1 MLWGLFHL
9 QANHPNDPLYDPA
22 IRFKNT
28 LSGDDLRRLSQQK
41 MAKNVTDLTGARNS
55 KLTNGN
61 GHGKAKGLRFGR
73 FFTPAGS
80 HAYDLVEWE
89 RRTASITGEK
99 GQVIFEQKD
108 VEVPRSWSQLAI
120 NVVAQKYFRGSPD
133 SPERETSVRQIIDRV
148 VDTLRTWGKEGGYFA
163 TDEDADNWAE
173 ELRYLLV
180 TQQASFNSPVWFNI
194 GVPGRAQQASAC
206 FINSVQ
212 DSMESILDLAKTEGM
227 LFKFGSGTGTNLS
240 VLRSSRE
247 QLSGGGTAS
256 GPVSFMKG
264 YDSFAG
270 SIKSGGTT
278 RRAAK
283 MVILNADHP
292 DVMDFIHSKA
302 NEERKAWALIEA
314 GYNAGF
320 NVPGGAYDSV
330 QFQNAN
336 HSVRVGDDFMR
347 AVIDDKDWETRAVV
361 GGRTV
366 DTFKARDLWKE
377 IADAAWICGD
387 PGLQFDSTIQDW
399 NVVPNTGRINATNP
413 CSEFVFLDDTACNL
427 LSLNVMKFQSERGTF
442 DVDRFQR
449 AVDITFTGQ
458 EILVSNASYP
468 TPRIGK
474 NSEALRPLGLGYA
487 NIGALLMSMGLAYDS
502 DEGRRFAG
510 AITAI
515 MTGRAFA
522 QSARMAQVKG
532 PFSEYAKNR
541 EPMLRVMEKH
551 RAAAHQLTSSPESA
565 DVVNAARSTWDEAVK
580 LGRAHGYRNAQA
592 TVLAPTGTIGLMM
605 DCDTTGIEPDLALVK
620 YKKLVG
626 GGLLK
631 IVNTTVPAALRKL
644 GYDEIKVKEIVE
656 YIDENDTIEGAPH
669 LQDEHLKVFDCAF
682 KPVKGTRSIAP
693 MGHVRM
699 MAAVQPFISGSMSKT
714 VNLPTEATVEEIQQ
728 TYLESW
734 KLGLKCIA
742 IYRDGCKRSQ
752 PLSTSLDKDKKKDVV
767 EGEPKAVRRKLPDE
781 RKAVTHKFDVAG
793 HEGYLTVGLYE
804 DGTPGELFVTMAK
817 EGSTISGLMD
827 AFATQTSYALQFGVP
842 LKFMVDKFSHMRFE
856 PSGFTKN
863 KEIPIAKSIVDY
875 IFRWMASHFLPEE
888 EQDEVGVIRREGA
901 PRREETPVP
910 AVADPKPSDP
920 EFKLIA
926 APKTTNGIASQAGR
940 AQGAPPSAGRAQ
952 GAPPSKIAFVNTD
965 APACPDCG
973 AITVRS
979 GSCYK
984 CLNCGATTGC
994 S

>member
-1 MLWGLFHL
+1 
-9 QANHPNDPLYDPA
+9 
-22 IRFKNT
+22 
-28 LSGDDLRRLSQQK
+28 
-41 MAKNVTDLTGARNS
+41 MAKNVAEVAAGARR
-55 KLTNGN
+55 NGN
-61 GHGKAKGLRFGR
+61 HKPKVGLKFERY
-73 FFTPAGS
+73 FTPPGA
-80 HAYDLVEWE
+80 HAYDLIEWE
-89 RRTASITGEK
+89 RRTAAITSEK
-99 GQVIFEQKD
+99 GQIIFEQKD

-120 NVVAQKYFRGSPD
+120 NVVAQKYFRGSPG
-133 SPERETSVRQIIDRV
+133 SPERETSVREIVDRV
-148 VDTLRTWGKEGGYFA
+148 VETLTRWGKEGGYFA

-173 ELRYLLV
+173 ELRWLLV
-180 TQQASFNSPVWFNI
+180 TQHASFNSPVWFNI
-194 GVPGRAQQASAC
+194 GVPGRAQQGSAC

-212 DSMESILDLAKTEGM
+212 DSMESILELVKTEGM

-256 GPVSFMKG
+256 GPVSFMRG

-292 DVMDFIHSKA
+292 DVLAFIRCKA
-302 NEERKAWALIEA
+302 EEEKKAWALIES
-314 GYNAGF
+314 GYNSGF
-320 NVPGGAYDSV
+320 NVAGGAYDSV

-336 HSVRVGDDFMR
+336 HSVRISDDFMR
-347 AVIDDKDWETRAVV
+347 AVMDDKGWDTHAVV
-361 GGRTV
+361 DNRVVDKFQART
-366 DTFKARDLWKE
+366 LWRE
-377 IADAAWICGD
+377 IAEAAWVCGD

-427 LSLNVMKFQSERGTF
+427 LSLNLMKFQTEGGTF
-442 DVDRFQR
+442 DVERFRR
-449 AVDITFTGQ
+449 AVDVCFTGQ

-468 TPRIGK
+468 TPAIAK

-487 NIGALLMSMGLAYDS
+487 NLGALLMSMGLAYDS
-502 DEGRRFAG
+502 EEGRRFAG
-510 AITAI
+510 AITSI

-532 PFSEYAKNR
+532 TFSEFPKNR

-551 RAAAHQLTSSPESA
+551 RAAAHQLTTSPESA
-565 DVVNAARSTWDEAVK
+565 EVVTAAQKTWDDAVA
-580 LGRAHGYRNAQA
+580 LGRTHGYRNAQA

-656 YIDENDTIEGAPH
+656 FIDENDTIEGAPH

-728 TYLESW
+728 TYMESW

-752 PLSTSLDKDKKKDVV
+752 PLSTSLDKDDKKSAVSADV
-767 EGEPKAVRRKLPDE
+767 EYRAMRRKLPDE
-781 RKAVTHKFDVAG
+781 RKAVTHKFDIAG

-804 DGTPGELFVTMAK
+804 DGMPGELFVTMAK

-863 KEIPIAKSIVDY
+863 REIPIAKSIVDY
-875 IFRWMASHFLPEE
+875 IFRWMASHFLPVE
-888 EQDEVGVIRREGA
+888 EQDEAGVIRREESPA
-901 PRREETPVP
+901 PI
-910 AVADPKPSDP
+910 ADPKPDTT
-920 EFKLIA
+920 EFKVVA
-926 APKTTNGIASQAGR
+926 T
-940 AQGAPPSAGRAQ
+940 PST
-952 GAPPSKIAFVNTD
+952 S
-965 APACPDCG
+965 
-973 AITVRS
+973 
-979 GSCYK
+979 
-984 CLNCGATTGC
+984 
-994 S
+994 

>member
-1 MLWGLFHL
+1 
-9 QANHPNDPLYDPA
+9 
-22 IRFKNT
+22 
-28 LSGDDLRRLSQQK
+28 
-41 MAKNVTDLTGARNS
+41 MAKNVLETGGFAAPSRTRPL
-55 KLTNGN
+55 KNGN
-61 GHGKAKGLRFGR
+61 GNGGHGKTKGLRFGR

-80 HAYDLVEWE
+80 KAYDLVEWE
-89 RRTASITGEK
+89 RRTAAITGEK

-120 NVVAQKYFRGSPD
+120 NVVAQKYFRGSPG

-148 VDTLRTWGKEGGYFA
+148 VDTIGRWGREGGYFA
-163 TDEDADNWAE
+163 TEEDAENWAE

-180 TQQASFNSPVWFNI
+180 TQHASFNSPVWFNI
-194 GVPGRAQQASAC
+194 GVPGRQQQASAC
-206 FINSVQ
+206 FINSVN
-212 DSMESILDLAKTEGM
+212 DSMESILDLVKTEGM

-240 VLRSSRE
+240 VLRSSKE

-292 DVMDFIHSKA
+292 DVMDFIRAKA
-302 NEERKAWALIEA
+302 EEEKKAWALIEA

-336 HSVRVGDDFMR
+336 HSVRVSDEFMR
-347 AVIDDKDWETRAVV
+347 DVTEDKDWSTKAVV
-361 GGRTV
+361 DGRTV
-366 DTFKARDLWKE
+366 DTYKARELWKE
-377 IADAAWICGD
+377 IAEAAWICGD
-387 PGLQFDSTIQDW
+387 PGLQFDTTIQDW

-427 LSLNVMKFQSERGTF
+427 LSLNLMKFQTQEADGKDARF
-442 DVDRFQR
+442 DVERLQR
-449 AVDITFTGQ
+449 AVDICFTGQ

-468 TPRIGK
+468 TPAIAR

-502 DEGRRFAG
+502 DEGRRFAA

-532 PFSEYAKNR
+532 PFSEFAKNR

-551 RAAAHQLTSSPESA
+551 RAAAYELTTSPEA
-565 DVVNAARSTWDEAVK
+565 AEVVGAARETWDDAVR

-631 IVNTTVPAALRKL
+631 IVNTTLPAALRKL

-669 LQDEHLKVFDCAF
+669 LHDEDLKVFDCAF
-682 KPVKGTRSIAP
+682 KPVKGIRSIAP

-714 VNLPTEATVEEIQQ
+714 VNLPNDATVEDIQQ
-728 TYLESW
+728 AYMESW

-752 PLSTSLDKDKKKDVV
+752 PLSTSLDKEKKATAEVV
-767 EGEPKAVRRKLPDE
+767 EYRAVRRKLPDE
-781 RKAVTHKFDVAG
+781 RKAVTHKFDIGG

-842 LKFMVDKFSHMRFE
+842 IKFMVDKFSHMRFE

-863 KEIPIAKSIVDY
+863 REIPIAKSIVDY
-875 IFRWMASHFLPEE
+875 IFRWMASHFLPVED
-888 EQDEVGVIRREGA
+888 QDEVGII
-901 PRREETPVP
+901 RREETPAP
-910 AVADPKPSDP
+910 APIADPKPVQP
-920 EFKLIA
+920 GEFKLIA
-926 APKTTNGIASQAGR
+926 APSAPGKTANGMST
-940 AQGAPPSAGRAQ
+940 P
-952 GAPPSKIAFVNTD
+952 KLTFVNTGD
-965 APACPDCG
+965 APACADCG

>member
-1 MLWGLFHL
+1 
-9 QANHPNDPLYDPA
+9 
-22 IRFKNT
+22 
-28 LSGDDLRRLSQQK
+28 
-41 MAKNVTDLTGARNS
+41 MAKNLTDIGGARVKHS
-55 KLTNGN
+55 NGN
-61 GHGKAKGLRFGR
+61 GHGKTRGLRFGR
-73 FFTPAGS
+73 YFTPPGT
-80 HAYDLVEWE
+80 HAFDLVEWE
-89 RRTASITGEK
+89 RRTAAITGEK

-120 NVVAQKYFRGSPD
+120 NVVAQKYFRGSPGT
-133 SPERETSVRQIIDRV
+133 PERETSVRQLIDRV
-148 VDTLRTWGKEGGYFA
+148 VDTLARWGQKGGYFA
-163 TDEDADNWAE
+163 TDQDAENWAQ

-180 TQQASFNSPVWFNI
+180 TQHASFNSPVWFNI
-194 GVPGRAQQASAC
+194 GVPGRQQQASAC
-206 FINSVQ
+206 FINAVQ

-256 GPVSFMKG
+256 GPVSFMRG

-292 DVMDFIHSKA
+292 DVMDFVRCKA
-302 NEERKAWALIEA
+302 EEEKKAWALIEA

-336 HSVRVGDDFMR
+336 HSVRVTDDFMR
-347 AVIDDKDWETRAVV
+347 AVIDDKEWKTKAVV
-361 GGRTV
+361 DGRTI
-366 DTFKARDLWKE
+366 DTYKARDLWKE

-427 LSLNVMKFQSERGTF
+427 LSLNLMKFQTDVSAFDIERF
-442 DVDRFQR
+442 ER
-449 AVDITFTGQ
+449 AVDVAFTGQ

-468 TPRIGK
+468 TPAIAK

-502 DEGRRFAG
+502 DEGRRFAAG
-510 AITAI
+510 ITAI

-532 PFSEYAKNR
+532 PFTEYAKNR

-551 RAAAHQLTSSPESA
+551 RAAAYQLTSSPESA
-565 DVVNAARSTWDEAVK
+565 EVVKGARDTWDETVK

-644 GYDEIKVKEIVE
+644 GYDEVRVKEIVE
-656 YIDENDTIEGAPH
+656 YIDENDTIEGAPY
-669 LQDEHLKVFDCAF
+669 LQDDHLKVFDCAF

-714 VNLPTEATVEEIQQ
+714 VNLPTDATVEDIQQ
-728 TYLESW
+728 AYMESW

-752 PLSTSLDKDKKKDVV
+752 PLSTSLDKEKKSSTSAQEV
-767 EGEPKAVRRKLPDE
+767 EYRAVRRKLPDE
-781 RKAVTHKFDVAG
+781 RKAVTHKFDIAG

-875 IFRWMASHFLPEE
+875 IFRWMASHFLPVED
-888 EQDEVGVIRREGA
+888 QDEVGIVRREDA
-901 PRREETPVP
+901 PASTS
-910 AVADPKPSDP
+910 DPKPAEP
-920 EFKLIA
+920 EFKVIA
-926 APKTTNGIASQAGR
+926 TPKTIGGTSTQ
-940 AQGAPPSAGRAQ
+940 
-952 GAPPSKIAFVNTD
+952 KITFVNTGD

>member
-1 MLWGLFHL
+1 
-9 QANHPNDPLYDPA
+9 
-22 IRFKNT
+22 
-28 LSGDDLRRLSQQK
+28 
-41 MAKNVTDLTGARNS
+41 MAKNLTDLATTR
-55 KLTNGN
+55 KVNGN
-61 GHGKAKGLRFGR
+61 QAKAGVKGLHFGR
-73 FFTPAGS
+73 YFTPAGS

-89 RRTASITGEK
+89 RRTAAITGEK
-99 GQVIFEQKD
+99 GQVIFEQRD

-120 NVVAQKYFRGSPD
+120 NVVAQKYFRGGIG
-133 SPERETSVRQIIDRV
+133 SPERETSVRQLIDRV
-148 VDTLRTWGKEGGYFA
+148 VATLANWGREGGYFA
-163 TDEDADNWAE
+163 TEEDAANWAE
-173 ELRYLLV
+173 ELRYLLA
-180 TQQASFNSPVWFNI
+180 TQQASFNSQVWFNI
-194 GVPGRAQQASAC
+194 GVPGRSQQGSAC

-212 DSMESILDLAKTEGM
+212 DSMESILELVKTEGM

-240 VLRSSRE
+240 VLRSSKE

-292 DVMDFIHSKA
+292 DILEFVRSKA
-302 NEERKAWALIEA
+302 EEEKKAWALIEA
-314 GYNAGF
+314 GYNVGF

-336 HSVRVGDDFMR
+336 HSVRVSDDFMAAVVDDKPWQTKAVVDGR
-347 AVIDDKDWETRAVV
+347 VIDTY
-361 GGRTV
+361 
-366 DTFKARDLWKE
+366 KARDLWKE

-387 PGLQFDSTIQDW
+387 PGLQFDTTIQDW

-427 LSLNVMKFQSERGTF
+427 LSLNLMKFQGDDGTF
-442 DVDRFQR
+442 DVDQFRR
-449 AVDITFTGQ
+449 AVDICFTGQ

-468 TPRIGK
+468 TPAIAK

-487 NIGALLMSMGLAYDS
+487 NLGALLMSMGLAYDS
-502 DEGRRFAG
+502 EEGGRFAG
-510 AITAI
+510 GITAI

-551 RAAAHQLTSSPESA
+551 RQAAHQLSTSPESQN
-565 DVVNAARSTWDEAVK
+565 VVDAARETWDEAVK

-644 GYDEIKVKEIVE
+644 GYDDIQVKEIVE
-656 YIDENDTIEGAPH
+656 YIDENDTIEGAPQ
-669 LQDEHLKVFDCAF
+669 LMDEHLKVFDCAF
-682 KPVKGTRSIAP
+682 KPVKGSRSIAP

-714 VNLPTEATVEEIQQ
+714 VNLPTDATVVDIQQ

-752 PLSTSLDKDKKKDVV
+752 PLSTSLDREKKKAVAADSV
-767 EGEPKAVRRKLPDE
+767 EYRVVRRKLPDE
-781 RKAVTHKFDVAG
+781 RKAVTHKFDIQG
-793 HEGYLTVGLYE
+793 HEGYLTVGMFE

-863 KEIPIAKSIVDY
+863 QDIPIAKSIVDY
-875 IFRWMASHFLPEE
+875 IFRWMASHFMSVD
-888 EQDEVGVIRREGA
+888 EQDEAGVIRRDPPA
-901 PRREETPVP
+901 QAATETST
-910 AVADPKPSDP
+910 AT
-920 EFKLIA
+920 A
-926 APKTTNGIASQAGR
+926 APSGETKAAPSVTDLKVIASPATNGNGHGGSVQ
-940 AQGAPPSAGRAQ
+940 
-952 GAPPSKIAFVNTD
+952 KIAFINTD

>member
-1 MLWGLFHL
+1 MLWGLFHP
-9 QANHPNDPLYDPA
+9 QTNKPNDPAYVPA
-22 IRFKNT
+22 TRFKNT
-28 LSGDDLRRLSQQK
+28 LSGDDLRRHISQ
-41 MAKNVTDLTGARNS
+41 MAKNIADLTGARS
-55 KLTNGN
+55 KHTNGN

-73 FFTPAGS
+73 FFTPPGS
-80 HAYDLVEWE
+80 HAHDLVEWE
-89 RRTASITGEK
+89 RRTAAITGEK

-120 NVVAQKYFRGSPD
+120 NVVAQKYFRGSPG

-148 VDTLRTWGKEGGYFA
+148 VETLAKWGRDGGYFA
-163 TDEDADNWAE
+163 TEEDALNWSE

-180 TQQASFNSPVWFNI
+180 TQHASFNSPVWFNI
-194 GVPGRAQQASAC
+194 GVPGRQQQASAC
-206 FINSVQ
+206 FINSIQ

-240 VLRSSRE
+240 VLRSSKE

-302 NEERKAWALIEA
+302 DEEKKAWALIEA

-336 HSVRVGDDFMR
+336 HSVRVTDDFMR
-347 AVIDDKDWETRAVV
+347 AVIDDKEWKTKAVV
-361 GGRTV
+361 DGRTI
-366 DTFKARDLWKE
+366 DTYKARDLWKE

-413 CSEFVFLDDTACNL
+413 CSEFVFVDDTACNL
-427 LSLNVMKFQSERGTF
+427 LSLNLMKFQSEQGTF
-442 DVDRFQR
+442 DVERFQR

-468 TPRIGK
+468 TAQIAK

-541 EPMLRVMEKH
+541 EPMLRVMDKH
-551 RAAAHQLTSSPESA
+551 RDAAYQLSTSAESA
-565 DVVNAARSTWDEAVK
+565 DVVSAARSTWDEAVK

-644 GYDEIKVKEIVE
+644 GYDETKVKEIVE

-682 KPVKGTRSIAP
+682 KPVKGSRSIAS

-714 VNLPTEATVEEIQQ
+714 VNLPTEATLEDIQQ
-728 TYLESW
+728 TYMESW

-752 PLSTSLDKDKKKDVV
+752 PLSTSLDKEKKKDADV
-767 EGEPKAVRRKLPDE
+767 EYRVVRRKLPDE

-856 PSGFTKN
+856 PSGFTRN
-863 KEIPIAKSIVDY
+863 KEIPIAKSLVDY
-875 IFRWMASHFLPEE
+875 IFRWMASHFLPVE
-888 EQDEVGVIRREGA
+888 EQDEVGIV
-901 PRREETPVP
+901 RREEPSASAPVQ
-910 AVADPKPSDP
+910 VADPKPTDP
-920 EFKLIA
+920 EFKVIA
-926 APKTTNGIASQAGR
+926 TPKTTNGVS
-940 AQGAPPSAGRAQ
+940 AQ
-952 GAPPSKIAFVNTD
+952 KIAFVNTD
-965 APACPDCG
+965 APSCPDCG
-973 AITVRS
+973 SITVRS

>member
-1 MLWGLFHL
+1 
-9 QANHPNDPLYDPA
+9 
-22 IRFKNT
+22 
-28 LSGDDLRRLSQQK
+28 
-41 MAKNVTDLTGARNS
+41 MAKNAADLTAGAR
-55 KLTNGN
+55 KNGN
-61 GHGKAKGLRFGR
+61 HKNGTAKPGLRFGR
-73 FFTPAGS
+73 YFTPEGS
-80 HAYDLVEWE
+80 HACDLIEWE
-89 RRTASITGEK
+89 RRTAAIIGEK

-108 VEVPRSWSQLAI
+108 VEVPRAWSQLAI
-120 NVVAQKYFRGSPD
+120 NVVAQKYFRGSPG

-148 VDTLRTWGKEGGYFA
+148 VETLAKWGLEGAYFA
-163 TDEDADNWAE
+163 SDEDAQNWAE

-180 TQQASFNSPVWFNI
+180 TQHASFNSPVWFNL
-194 GVPGRAQQASAC
+194 GVPSRAQQGSAC

-240 VLRSSRE
+240 VLRSSKE

-292 DVMDFIHSKA
+292 DVFDFIRSKA
-302 NEERKAWALIEA
+302 EEEKKAWALIEA

-336 HSVRVGDDFMR
+336 HSVRVTDDFMR
-347 AVIDDKDWETRAVV
+347 AVIEDKEWKTKAVV
-361 GGRTV
+361 DGRTIE
-366 DTFKARDLWKE
+366 TYKARDMWRD

-387 PGLQFDSTIQDW
+387 PGLQFDTTIQDW

-427 LSLNVMKFQSERGTF
+427 LSLNLMKFQSDQGTF
-442 DVDRFQR
+442 DVERFQR

-468 TPRIGK
+468 TPQIGK

-551 RAAAHQLTSSPESA
+551 RQAALQLPTSPESA
-565 DVVNAARSTWDEAVK
+565 EVVDAARETWDDAVK
-580 LGRAHGYRNAQA
+580 LGRLHGYRNAQA

-631 IVNTTVPAALRKL
+631 IVNGTVPAALRKL
-644 GYDEIKVKEIVE
+644 GYDSKEVKDIVE
-656 YIDENDTIEGAPH
+656 YIDENDTIEGAPL
-669 LQDEHLKVFDCAF
+669 LQEDHLKVFDCAF
-682 KPVKGTRSIAP
+682 KPVKGMRSIAP

-714 VNLPTEATVEEIQQ
+714 VNLPTEATIEDIQQ

-752 PLSTSLDKDKKKDVV
+752 PLSTSLKDKKEKAAETAGPDYR
-767 EGEPKAVRRKLPDE
+767 AVRRRLSDE
-781 RKAVTHKFDVAG
+781 RKSITHKFDIQG
-793 HEGYLTVGLYE
+793 HEGYLTVGMFE
-804 DGTPGELFVTMAK
+804 DGQPGELFVTMAK

-827 AFATQTSYALQFGVP
+827 AFATQTSYAPQFGVP

-875 IFRWMASHFLPEE
+875 IFRWMASHFMSVED
-888 EQDEVGVIRREGA
+888 QDEAGVVCRDAPLA
-901 PRREETPVP
+901 PR
-910 AVADPKPSDP
+910 
-920 EFKLIA
+920 
-926 APKTTNGIASQAGR
+926 AS
-940 AQGAPPSAGRAQ
+940 APPPLSEL
-952 GAPPSKIAFVNTD
+952 KV
-965 APACPDCG
+965 
-973 AITVRS
+973 
-979 GSCYK
+979 
-984 CLNCGATTGC
+984 
-994 S
+994 

>member
-1 MLWGLFHL
+1 
-9 QANHPNDPLYDPA
+9 
-22 IRFKNT
+22 
-28 LSGDDLRRLSQQK
+28 
-41 MAKNVTDLTGARNS
+41 MAKNAADLAHSTR
-55 KLTNGN
+55 KNGN
-61 GHGKAKGLRFGR
+61 HKNGAAKPGLRFGR
-73 FFTPAGS
+73 YFTPEDS
-80 HAYDLVEWE
+80 HAYDLIEWE
-89 RRTASITGEK
+89 RRTAAITGEK
-99 GQVIFEQKD
+99 GQLIFEQKD

-120 NVVAQKYFRGSPD
+120 NVVAQKYFRGGLG
-133 SPERETSVRQIIDRV
+133 SPERETSVRQLIDRV
-148 VDTLRTWGKEGGYFA
+148 VETLAKWGREGGYFA
-163 TDEDADNWAE
+163 SEEDAVNWSE
-173 ELRYLLV
+173 ELRFLLV
-180 TQQASFNSPVWFNI
+180 TQHASFNSPVWFNI
-194 GVPGRAQQASAC
+194 GVPGRSQQGSAC

-212 DSMESILDLAKTEGM
+212 DSMESILELVKTEGM

-240 VLRSSRE
+240 VLRSSKE

-292 DVMDFIHSKA
+292 DVLDFIRAKA
-302 NEERKAWALIEA
+302 EEEKKAWALIEA
-314 GYNAGF
+314 GYNVGF

-336 HSVRVGDDFMR
+336 HSVRATDDFMR
-347 AVIDDKDWETRAVV
+347 AVIDDKQWTTKAVV
-361 GGRTV
+361 DGRV
-366 DTFKARDLWKE
+366 IDTYKARELWKE
-377 IADAAWICGD
+377 IAEAAWVCGD

-427 LSLNVMKFQSERGTF
+427 LSLNLMKFQSEDGIF
-442 DVDRFQR
+442 DVDRFRR
-449 AVDITFTGQ
+449 AVDICFTGQ
-458 EILVSNASYP
+458 EIIVSNASYP
-468 TPRIGK
+468 TPAIAK
-474 NSEALRPLGLGYA
+474 NSDALRPLGLGYA
-487 NIGALLMSMGLAYDS
+487 NLGALLMSRGLAYDS

-510 AITAI
+510 AVTAV

-532 PFSEYAKNR
+532 PFSEYGKNR

-551 RAAAHQLTSSPESA
+551 RQAAYELTTSPESA
-565 DVVNAARSTWDEAVK
+565 DVVAAARDTWDDAVK
-580 LGRAHGYRNAQA
+580 LGRQHGYRNAQA

-631 IVNTTVPAALRKL
+631 IVNGTVPAALRKL
-644 GYDEIKVKEIVE
+644 GYDGKEVKEIVE
-656 YIDENDTIEGAPH
+656 YIDDNDTIEGAPH
-669 LQDEHLKVFDCAF
+669 LLEEHLKVFDCAF
-682 KPVKGTRSIAP
+682 KPVKGMRSIAP

-699 MAAVQPFISGSMSKT
+699 MAGVQPFISGSMSKT
-714 VNLPTEATVEEIQQ
+714 VNLPTEATVEDIQQ
-728 TYLESW
+728 TYMESW

-752 PLSTSLDKDKKKDVV
+752 PLSTSLKDKKA
-767 EGEPKAVRRKLPDE
+767 EPAAAEYRAVRRRLSDE
-781 RKAVTHKFDVAG
+781 RKSITHKFDIQG
-793 HEGYLTVGLYE
+793 HEGYLTVGMFE
-804 DGTPGELFVTMAK
+804 DGQPGELFVTMAK

-875 IFRWMASHFLPEE
+875 IFRWMASHFLPVE
-888 EQDEVGVIRREGA
+888 EQDEAGVVRRDAPVAAPPAPSGA
-901 PRREETPVP
+901 
-910 AVADPKPSDP
+910 AKPSD
-920 EFKLIA
+920 ELKVIA
-926 APKTTNGIASQAGR
+926 TPANGIQ
-940 AQGAPPSAGRAQ
+940 
-952 GAPPSKIAFVNTD
+952 KIAFINTD

>member
-1 MLWGLFHL
+1 
-9 QANHPNDPLYDPA
+9 
-22 IRFKNT
+22 
-28 LSGDDLRRLSQQK
+28 
-41 MAKNVTDLTGARNS
+41 MAKNLADLTGARAKNG
-55 KLTNGN
+55 NGN
-61 GHGKAKGLRFGR
+61 GHHKAKGLRFGR
-73 FFTPAGS
+73 FFTPPGS

-89 RRTASITGEK
+89 RRTAAITGEK

-120 NVVAQKYFRGSPD
+120 NVVAQKYFRGSPG

-148 VDTLRTWGKEGGYFA
+148 VDTIAKWGREGGDFA
-163 TDEDADNWAE
+163 TEEDAENWAE
-173 ELRYLLV
+173 ELRFLLV
-180 TQQASFNSPVWFNI
+180 TQHASFNSPVWFNI
-194 GVPGRAQQASAC
+194 GVPGRSQQASAC

-227 LFKFGSGTGTNLS
+227 LFKFGSRTGTNLS
-240 VLRSSRE
+240 VLRSSKE
-247 QLSGGGTAS
+247 QLSGGGIAS
-256 GPVSFMKG
+256 GPVSFMRG

-292 DVMDFIHSKA
+292 DVLAFIRCKA
-302 NEERKAWALIEA
+302 EEEKKAWALIES
-314 GYNAGF
+314 GYNSGF
-320 NVPGGAYDSV
+320 NVAGGAYDSV

-336 HSVRVGDDFMR
+336 HSVRLSDDFMR
-347 AVIDDKDWETRAVV
+347 AVMDDKGWDTHAVV
-361 GGRTV
+361 DNRVVDKFQART
-366 DTFKARDLWKE
+366 LWRE
-377 IADAAWICGD
+377 IADAAWVCGD
-387 PGLQFDSTIQDW
+387 PGLQFDTTIQDW

-427 LSLNVMKFQSERGTF
+427 LSLNLMKFQNEQGTF
-442 DVDRFQR
+442 DVERFQH
-449 AVDITFTGQ
+449 AVDVCFTGQ

-468 TPRIGK
+468 TPAIGK
-474 NSEALRPLGLGYA
+474 NSDALRPLGLGYA

-541 EPMLRVMEKH
+541 EAMLRVMEQH
-551 RAAAHQLTSSPESA
+551 RAAAYQLTSSPEAAEVVESA
-565 DVVNAARSTWDEAVK
+565 RTTWDEAVK

-644 GYDEIKVKEIVE
+644 GYDEVTVKEIVE

-682 KPVKGTRSIAP
+682 KPVKGARSIAP

-714 VNLPTEATVEEIQQ
+714 VNLPTDATVEEIEQ
-728 TYLESW
+728 TYMESW
-734 KLGLKCIA
+734 NLGLKCIA

-752 PLSTSLDKDKKKDVV
+752 PLSTSLEKEK
-767 EGEPKAVRRKLPDE
+767 KAVAAAPDVEYRAMRRKLPDE
-781 RKAVTHKFDVAG
+781 RKAVTHKFDIAG

-804 DGTPGELFVTMAK
+804 DGMPGELFVTMAK

-827 AFATQTSYALQFGVP
+827 AFTTQTSYALQFGVP

-863 KEIPIAKSIVDY
+863 REIPIAKSIVDY
-875 IFRWMASHFLPEE
+875 IFRWMASHFLPVE
-888 EQDEVGVIRREGA
+888 EQDEAGVIRREEPVA
-901 PRREETPVP
+901 P
-910 AVADPKPSDP
+910 AQVADPQSSGP
-920 EFKLIA
+920 EFKV
-926 APKTTNGIASQAGR
+926 IASPKGINGTTTQ
-940 AQGAPPSAGRAQ
+940 
-952 GAPPSKIAFVNTD
+952 KIAFVNTD
-965 APACPDCG
+965 AP
-973 AITVRS
+973 
-979 GSCYK
+979 
-984 CLNCGATTGC
+984 
-994 S
+994 

>member
-1 MLWGLFHL
+1 
-9 QANHPNDPLYDPA
+9 
-22 IRFKNT
+22 
-28 LSGDDLRRLSQQK
+28 
-41 MAKNVTDLTGARNS
+41 MAKNLADLTGARNS
-55 KLTNGN
+55 KHTNGN
-61 GHGKAKGLRFGR
+61 GHGKTKGLRFGR
-73 FFTPAGS
+73 FFTPPGS
-80 HAYDLVEWE
+80 HAFDLVEWE
-89 RRTASITGEK
+89 RRTAAITGEK

-108 VEVPRSWSQLAI
+108 VEVPRQWSQLAI
-120 NVVAQKYFRGSPD
+120 NVVAQKYFRGSPG

-148 VDTLRTWGKEGGYFA
+148 VDTLAKWGREGGYFS
-163 TDEDADNWAE
+163 TDEDVENWAE

-180 TQQASFNSPVWFNI
+180 TQHASFNSPVWFNI
-194 GVPGRAQQASAC
+194 GVPGRQQQASAC
-206 FINSVQ
+206 FINAIQ
-212 DSMESILDLAKTEGM
+212 DSMESILDLVKTEGM

-240 VLRSSRE
+240 VLRSSKE

-256 GPVSFMKG
+256 GPVSFMRG

-292 DVMDFIHSKA
+292 DVMDFIRCKA
-302 NEERKAWALIEA
+302 EEEKKAWALIEA
-314 GYNAGF
+314 GYNVGF
-320 NVPGGAYDSV
+320 NVAGGAYDSV

-336 HSVRVGDDFMR
+336 HSVRVTDDFMR
-347 AVIDDKDWETRAVV
+347 AVIDDKEWKTKAVV
-361 GGRTV
+361 DGRTV
-366 DTFKARDLWKE
+366 DTYKARDMWRE
-377 IADAAWICGD
+377 IADAVWICGD

-413 CSEFVFLDDTACNL
+413 CSEFGFLDDTACNL
-427 LSLNVMKFQSERGTF
+427 LSLNLMKFQSAQGTF
-442 DVDRFQR
+442 DVERFQR
-449 AVDITFTGQ
+449 AVDVCFTGQ

-468 TPRIGK
+468 TPAIGK

-510 AITAI
+510 GITLI

-551 RAAAHQLTSSPESA
+551 RAAAYQLSTSPESP
-565 DVVNAARSTWDEAVK
+565 DGLQGARETWDEAVK

-644 GYDEIKVKEIVE
+644 GYDSKEVKEIVE
-656 YIDENDTIEGAPH
+656 YIDDNETIEGAPH
-669 LQDEHLKVFDCAF
+669 LADDHLKVFDCAF
-682 KPVKGTRSIAP
+682 KPIKGTRSIAP

-699 MAAVQPFISGSMSKT
+699 MAAVQPFISGSQSKT
-714 VNLPTEATVEEIQQ
+714 VNLPTEATVEEIENV
-728 TYLESW
+728 YLESW

-752 PLSTSLDKDKKKDVV
+752 PLSS
-767 EGEPKAVRRKLPDE
+767 
-781 RKAVTHKFDVAG
+781 
-793 HEGYLTVGLYE
+793 
-804 DGTPGELFVTMAK
+804 
-817 EGSTISGLMD
+817 
-827 AFATQTSYALQFGVP
+827 
-842 LKFMVDKFSHMRFE
+842 
-856 PSGFTKN
+856 
-863 KEIPIAKSIVDY
+863 
-875 IFRWMASHFLPEE
+875 
-888 EQDEVGVIRREGA
+888 
-901 PRREETPVP
+901 
-910 AVADPKPSDP
+910 PSDSKK
-920 EFKLIA
+920 EEKA
-926 APKTTNGIASQAGR
+926 A
-940 AQGAPPSAGRAQ
+940 
-952 GAPPSKIAFVNTD
+952 
-965 APACPDCG
+965 
-973 AITVRS
+973 
-979 GSCYK
+979 
-984 CLNCGATTGC
+984 
-994 S
+994 

>member
-1 MLWGLFHL
+1 
-9 QANHPNDPLYDPA
+9 
-22 IRFKNT
+22 
-28 LSGDDLRRLSQQK
+28 
-41 MAKNVTDLTGARNS
+41 MAKNLADLTGARVV
-55 KLTNGN
+55 KNGN
-61 GHGKAKGLRFGR
+61 GHSTKAKGLRFGR
-73 FFTPAGS
+73 FFTPPGS
-80 HAYDLVEWE
+80 HAYDLVEWD
-89 RRTASITGEK
+89 RRTAAITGEK
-99 GQVIFEQKD
+99 GQVIFEQRS

-120 NVVAQKYFRGSPD
+120 NVVAQKYFRGSPG

-148 VDTLRTWGKEGGYFA
+148 VDTIANWGRQGGYFA
-163 TDEDADNWAE
+163 TEDGAANWAE
-173 ELRYLLV
+173 ELRFLLV
-180 TQQASFNSPVWFNI
+180 TQHASFNSPVWFNI
-194 GVPGRAQQASAC
+194 GIPSRSQQASAC
-206 FINSVQ
+206 FISSVQ
-212 DSMESILDLAKTEGM
+212 DSMEPILDLAKTEGM

-240 VLRSSRE
+240 VLRSSKE

-292 DVMDFIHSKA
+292 DVVDFIHSKA
-302 NEERKAWALIEA
+302 EEEKKAWALIEA

-336 HSVRVGDDFMR
+336 HSVRVGDDFMH
-347 AVIDDKDWETRAVV
+347 AVIDDKEWKTKAVV
-361 GGRTV
+361 DGRTIE
-366 DTFKARDLWKE
+366 TYKARDVWRE

-387 PGLQFDSTIQDW
+387 PGLQFDTTIQDW
-399 NVVPNTGRINATNP
+399 NVVSNTGRINATNP

-427 LSLNVMKFQSERGTF
+427 LSLNLMKFQTEHGTF
-442 DVDRFQR
+442 DVERFQR
-449 AVDITFTGQ
+449 AVDVTFTGQ

-468 TPRIGK
+468 TQVIAK

-487 NIGALLMSMGLAYDS
+487 NLGALLMSMGLAYDS

-532 PFSEYAKNR
+532 PFDEYSRNR

-551 RAAAHQLTSSPESA
+551 RQAAYALSTSPESA
-565 DVVNAARSTWDEAVK
+565 DVIRAARDTWDDAVN
-580 LGRAHGYRNAQA
+580 LGRIHGYRNAQA

-626 GGLLK
+626 GGMLK
-631 IVNTTVPAALRKL
+631 IVNGTVPAALRKL
-644 GYDEIKVKEIVE
+644 GYDSNEVKEIVE
-656 YIDENDTIEGAPH
+656 YIDDNDTIEGAPH
-669 LQDEHLKVFDCAF
+669 LVDDHLKVFDCAF
-682 KPVKGTRSIAP
+682 KPVKGARSIAP

-699 MAAVQPFISGSMSKT
+699 MAGVQPFISGSMSKT
-714 VNLPTEATVEEIQQ
+714 VNLPTEATVEDIEQ
-728 TYLESW
+728 TYMESW

-752 PLSTSLDKDKKKDVV
+752 PLSTSLDKKKEPEAVV
-767 EGEPKAVRRKLPDE
+767 QYSAMRHKLPDE
-781 RKAVTHKFDVAG
+781 RKSITHKFDIGG

-804 DGTPGELFVTMAK
+804 DGQPGELFVTMAK

-863 KEIPIAKSIVDY
+863 REIPIAKSIVDY
-875 IFRWMASHFLPEE
+875 IFRWMASHFLPVE
-888 EQDEVGVIRREGA
+888 EQDEAGVIRREEPA
-901 PRREETPVP
+901 PI
-910 AVADPKPSDP
+910 ADPKPDTT
-920 EFKLIA
+920 EFKVIA
-926 APKTTNGIASQAGR
+926 APSTVQKLT
-940 AQGAPPSAGRAQ
+940 
-952 GAPPSKIAFVNTD
+952 FVNTGD
-965 APACPDCG
+965 APACADCG

>member
-1 MLWGLFHL
+1 
-9 QANHPNDPLYDPA
+9 
-22 IRFKNT
+22 
-28 LSGDDLRRLSQQK
+28 
-41 MAKNVTDLTGARNS
+41 MAKNVADVAAAARRNGNDGARAQTEGAV
-55 KLTNGN
+55 KT
-61 GHGKAKGLRFGR
+61 KAGLRFER
-73 FFTPAGS
+73 FFTPPGS
-80 HAYDLVEWE
+80 HAYDLIEWE
-89 RRTASITGEK
+89 RRTAAITGEK

-120 NVVAQKYFRGSPD
+120 NVVAQKYFRGAPG

-148 VDTLRTWGKEGGYFA
+148 VDTLARWGVEGGYFA
-163 TDEDADNWAE
+163 SDEDAENWAE
-173 ELRYLLV
+173 ELRFLLV

-194 GVPGRAQQASAC
+194 GVPGRSQQGSAC

-212 DSMESILDLAKTEGM
+212 DSMESILELVKTEGM

-240 VLRSSRE
+240 VLRSSKE

-256 GPVSFMKG
+256 GPVSFIMG

-292 DVMDFIHSKA
+292 DIVDFITCKA
-302 NEERKAWALIEA
+302 DEEKKAWALIDA

-320 NVPGGAYDSV
+320 NVIGGAYDSV

-336 HSVRVGDDFMR
+336 HSVRASDEFMK
-347 AVIDDKDWETRAVV
+347 AVIDDREWTTKAVTD
-361 GGRTV
+361 GRV
-366 DTFKARDLWKE
+366 MDTYKARDLMRQ
-377 IADAAWICGD
+377 ISDSAWICGD
-387 PGLQFDSTIQDW
+387 PGIQFDTIIQDW
-399 NVVPNTGRINATNP
+399 NCVPNTGRINATNP

-427 LSLNVMKFQSERGTF
+427 LSLNLLKFQAEDGSYDTERLEKAI
-442 DVDRFQR
+442 DVC
-449 AVDITFTGQ
+449 FTGQ
-458 EILVSNASYP
+458 EIIVSYASYP
-468 TPRIGK
+468 TPEIAR

-487 NIGALLMSMGLAYDS
+487 NLGALLMSMGLAYDS

-522 QSARMAQVKG
+522 QSARMAEVKG

-551 RAAAHQLTSSPESA
+551 RAAAYALSDSAESA
-565 DVVNAARSTWDEAVK
+565 DVLKAARETWDEAVE
-580 LGRAHGYRNAQA
+580 LGRIHGYRNAQA

-631 IVNTTVPAALRKL
+631 IVNGTVPQALRKL
-644 GYDEIKVKEIVE
+644 GYDSAAVKEIVE

-669 LQDEHLKVFDCAF
+669 LADEHLKVFDCAF
-682 KPVKGTRSIAP
+682 KPVKGSRSIAP

-714 VNLPTEATVEEIQQ
+714 VNLPSDATVEEIEQ
-728 TYLESW
+728 TYMESW

-752 PLSTSLDKDKKKDVV
+752 PLSTSLDKEKK
-767 EGEPKAVRRKLPDE
+767 
-781 RKAVTHKFDVAG
+781 
-793 HEGYLTVGLYE
+793 
-804 DGTPGELFVTMAK
+804 
-817 EGSTISGLMD
+817 
-827 AFATQTSYALQFGVP
+827 AT
-842 LKFMVDKFSHMRFE
+842 
-856 PSGFTKN
+856 
-863 KEIPIAKSIVDY
+863 
-875 IFRWMASHFLPEE
+875 
-888 EQDEVGVIRREGA
+888 A
-901 PRREETPVP
+901 P
-910 AVADPKPSDP
+910 
-920 EFKLIA
+920 
-926 APKTTNGIASQAGR
+926 
-940 AQGAPPSAGRAQ
+940 
-952 GAPPSKIAFVNTD
+952 
-965 APACPDCG
+965 
-973 AITVRS
+973 
-979 GSCYK
+979 
-984 CLNCGATTGC
+984 
-994 S
+994 

>member
-1 MLWGLFHL
+1 
-9 QANHPNDPLYDPA
+9 
-22 IRFKNT
+22 
-28 LSGDDLRRLSQQK
+28 
-41 MAKNVTDLTGARNS
+41 MAKNAADLANPTR
-55 KLTNGN
+55 KNGN
-61 GHGKAKGLRFGR
+61 HKNGAAKPGLRFGR
-73 FFTPAGS
+73 YFTPEGS
-80 HAYDLVEWE
+80 HAYDLIEWE
-89 RRTASITGEK
+89 RRTAAITGEK
-99 GQVIFEQKD
+99 GQLIFEQKD

-120 NVVAQKYFRGSPD
+120 NVVAQKYFHGSPD
-133 SPERETSVRQIIDRV
+133 SQERETSVRQIIDRV
-148 VDTLRTWGKEGGYFA
+148 VETLKKWGLEGAYFA
-163 TDEDADNWAE
+163 TDEDAENWAQ
-173 ELRYLLV
+173 ELRFLLV
-180 TQQASFNSPVWFNI
+180 TQHASFNSPVWFNL
-194 GVPGRAQQASAC
+194 GVSGRSQQGSAC

-212 DSMESILDLAKTEGM
+212 DSMESILDLVKTEGM

-240 VLRSSRE
+240 VLRSSKE

-292 DVMDFIHSKA
+292 DVLDFIRAKA
-302 NEERKAWALIEA
+302 EEEKKAWALIEA
-314 GYNAGF
+314 GYNVGF

-336 HSVRVGDDFMR
+336 HSVRVTDDFMR
-347 AVIDDKDWETRAVV
+347 AVTDDKQWTTKAVV
-361 GGRTV
+361 DGRV
-366 DTFKARDLWKE
+366 IDTYKARDVWKE
-377 IADAAWICGD
+377 IAEAAWICGD

-427 LSLNVMKFQSERGTF
+427 LSLNLMKFQTEEGRV
-442 DVDRFQR
+442 DVDRLQR
-449 AVDITFTGQ
+449 AIDVCFTGQ
-458 EILVSNASYP
+458 EIIVSNASYP
-468 TPRIGK
+468 TPAIAK

-487 NIGALLMSMGLAYDS
+487 NLGALLMSMGLAYDS

-515 MTGRAFA
+515 MTGRAFV

-551 RAAAHQLTSSPESA
+551 RQAAHQLPTSPESA
-565 DVVNAARSTWDEAVK
+565 EVVDAARETWDDAVK
-580 LGRAHGYRNAQA
+580 LGRQHGYRNAQA

-631 IVNTTVPAALRKL
+631 IVNGTVPAALRKL
-644 GYDEIKVKEIVE
+644 GYDSKEVKDIVE
-656 YIDENDTIEGAPH
+656 YIDENDTIEGAPL
-669 LQDEHLKVFDCAF
+669 LQEEHLKVFDCAF
-682 KPVKGTRSIAP
+682 KPVKGMRSIAP

-714 VNLPTEATVEEIQQ
+714 VNLPTEATIEDIQQ
-728 TYLESW
+728 TYMESW

-752 PLSTSLDKDKKKDVV
+752 PLSTSLKDKKEKTAETAGADYR
-767 EGEPKAVRRKLPDE
+767 AVRRRLSDE
-781 RKAVTHKFDVAG
+781 RKSITHKFDIQG
-793 HEGYLTVGLYE
+793 HEGYLTVGMFE
-804 DGTPGELFVTMAK
+804 DGQPGELFVTMAK

-875 IFRWMASHFLPEE
+875 IFRWMASHFLPVE
-888 EQDEVGVIRREGA
+888 EQDEAGVVRRDA
-901 PRREETPVP
+901 PVP
-910 AVADPKPSDP
+910 APAPTSATTTPPS
-920 EFKLIA
+920 ELKVIA
-926 APKTTNGIASQAGR
+926 TPANGIQ
-940 AQGAPPSAGRAQ
+940 
-952 GAPPSKIAFVNTD
+952 KIAFINTD

>member
-1 MLWGLFHL
+1 
-9 QANHPNDPLYDPA
+9 
-22 IRFKNT
+22 
-28 LSGDDLRRLSQQK
+28 
-41 MAKNVTDLTGARNS
+41 MAKNLADLTGARAKNG
-55 KLTNGN
+55 NGN
-61 GHGKAKGLRFGR
+61 GHHKAKGLRFGR
-73 FFTPAGS
+73 FFTPPGS

-89 RRTASITGEK
+89 RRTAAITGEK

-148 VDTLRTWGKEGGYFA
+148 VDTLARWGVEGGYFA
-163 TDEDADNWAE
+163 TDEDAANWAE

-180 TQQASFNSPVWFNI
+180 TQHASFNSPVWFNI
-194 GVPGRAQQASAC
+194 GVPGRAQQGSAC

-212 DSMESILDLAKTEGM
+212 DSMESILELVKTEGM

-256 GPVSFMKG
+256 GPVSFMRG

-336 HSVRVGDDFMR
+336 HSVRLTDDFMR
-347 AVIDDKDWETRAVV
+347 AVIDDKEWKTKAVV
-361 GGRTV
+361 GGRTIE
-366 DTFKARDLWKE
+366 TYKARDMWRE

-427 LSLNVMKFQSERGTF
+427 LSLNLMKFQGEQGTF
-442 DVDRFQR
+442 DVERLQH
-449 AVDITFTGQ
+449 AVDVTFTGQ
-458 EILVSNASYP
+458 EILVSSASYP
-468 TPRIGK
+468 TPAIAK

-510 AITAI
+510 GITAI

-551 RAAAHQLTSSPESA
+551 RAAAYQLTSSPEA
-565 DVVNAARSTWDEAVK
+565 AEVVQAARETWDEAVR

-682 KPVKGTRSIAP
+682 KPVKGMRSIAP

-714 VNLPTEATVEEIQQ
+714 VNLPTDATVEDVQQ
-728 TYLESW
+728 AYMESW

-752 PLSTSLDKDKKKDVV
+752 PLSTSLDKDKKKEVAGRAQGALQP

-781 RKAVTHKFDVAG
+781 RKALTHKFDIGG

-804 DGTPGELFVTMAK
+804 DGMPGELFVTMAK

-875 IFRWMASHFLPEE
+875 IFRWMASHFLPED
-888 EQDEVGVIRREGA
+888 EQDEAGVIRRESA
-901 PRREETPVP
+901 PRREDAPGP
-910 AVADPKPSDP
+910 AAAEP
-920 EFKLIA
+920 EFKVIA
-926 APKTTNGIASQAGR
+926 TPGPAGR
-940 AQGAPPSAGRAQ
+940 AQAAPSSQ
-952 GAPPSKIAFVNTD
+952 SQKIAFVNTD

-973 AITVRS
+973 SIT
-979 GSCYK
+979 
-984 CLNCGATTGC
+984 
-994 S
+994 

>member
-1 MLWGLFHL
+1 
-9 QANHPNDPLYDPA
+9 
-22 IRFKNT
+22 
-28 LSGDDLRRLSQQK
+28 
-41 MAKNVTDLTGARNS
+41 MAKNVAEVAAGARR
-55 KLTNGN
+55 NGN
-61 GHGKAKGLRFGR
+61 HKPKFGLKFER
-73 FFTPAGS
+73 FFTPPGS
-80 HAYDLVEWE
+80 HAYDLIEWE
-89 RRTASITGEK
+89 RRTAAITSEK

-120 NVVAQKYFRGSPD
+120 NVVAQKYFRGSPG
-133 SPERETSVRQIIDRV
+133 SPERETSVRQIVDRV
-148 VDTLRTWGKEGGYFA
+148 VDTLAAWGREGNYFA
-163 TDEDADNWAE
+163 TEEDAANWAE

-180 TQQASFNSPVWFNI
+180 TQHASFNSPVWFNI
-194 GVPGRAQQASAC
+194 GVPGRAQQGSAC
-206 FINSVQ
+206 FINAVQ

-256 GPVSFMKG
+256 GPVSFMRG

-292 DVMDFIHSKA
+292 DVLDFIRCKA
-302 NEERKAWALIEA
+302 EEEKKAWALIEA

-336 HSVRVGDDFMR
+336 HSVRVSDEFMR
-347 AVIDDKDWETRAVV
+347 AIIDDKDWQTRAVV
-361 GGRTV
+361 DKRV
-366 DTFKARDLWKE
+366 IDTYKARKLWRE
-377 IADAAWICGD
+377 IADAAWVCGD

-427 LSLNVMKFQSERGTF
+427 LSLNLMKFQSEAGTF
-442 DVDRFQR
+442 DVDRFRR
-449 AVDITFTGQ
+449 AVDVCFTGQ
-458 EILVSNASYP
+458 EIIVSNASYP
-468 TPRIGK
+468 TPAIGK

-487 NIGALLMSMGLAYDS
+487 NLGALLMSMGFAYDS

-532 PFSEYAKNR
+532 PFSEFAKNR

-551 RAAAHQLTSSPESA
+551 RQAAYAVSTSPESA
-565 DVVNAARSTWDEAVK
+565 DVVKAARDTWDDAVN
-580 LGRAHGYRNAQA
+580 LGRIHGYRNAQA

-631 IVNTTVPAALRKL
+631 IVNNTVPAALRKL
-644 GYDEIKVKEIVE
+644 GYDSNEVKEIVE

-669 LQDEHLKVFDCAF
+669 LVDEHLKVFDCAF
-682 KPVKGTRSIAP
+682 KPVKGARSIAP

-714 VNLPTEATVEEIQQ
+714 VNLPTEATVEDIEQ
-728 TYLESW
+728 TYMESW

-752 PLSTSLDKDKKKDVV
+752 PLSTSLDKKKEPEATV
-767 EGEPKAVRRKLPDE
+767 EYRAMRRKLPDE
-781 RKAVTHKFDVAG
+781 RKSITHKFDIGG

-804 DGTPGELFVTMAK
+804 DGQPGELFVTMAK

-842 LKFMVDKFSHMRFE
+842 LKFMVDKFTHMRFE

-863 KEIPIAKSIVDY
+863 PEIPIAKSIVDY
-875 IFRWMASHFLPEE
+875 IFRWMAAHFLPVEDAEE
-888 EQDEVGVIRREGA
+888 AGVIRRE
-901 PRREETPVP
+901 P
-910 AVADPKPSDP
+910 AVEAPPPPPPATKPDP
-920 EFKLIA
+920 ETGPGALKIIA
-926 APKTTNGIASQAGR
+926 APTPANGIQ
-940 AQGAPPSAGRAQ
+940 
-952 GAPPSKIAFVNTD
+952 KIAFINTD